1 MIVITMKSKE
11 NKFSV
16 TGKGHAAYNPGQDIV
31 CSAVSCLFYA
41 FAGYL
46 INREDIKCKY
56 RLDSGDSEIEAEGNV
71 KECFEMLKIGL
82 MQIED
87 KYPKFVK
94 VVLT

>member
-1 MIVITMKSKE
+1 VIVIKLKSDG

-56 RLDSGDSEIEAEGNV
+56 RLDSGDSEIEAEGYT
-71 KECFEMLKIGL
+71 
-82 MQIED
+82 IED
-87 KYPKFVK
+87 VPEDELGADFNFSDYDDNDEEDM
-94 VVLT
+94 